1 MISFLKFKSKNNS
14 DKNQERIEPTIKTR
28 AKVYAEEAPDVM
40 VENPEVQR
48 ARHRLLGAGFLLL
61 IAIIGLPRIFDSE
74 PKKINND
81 VGIQILSSVTDSNQV
96 VEDKKTNLPNNTTI
110 VQEETITGDLEKSQV
125 PPAKLNKNKA
135 NDNGEVVIAEST
147 PKEAEKPISK
157 FYIQVAAYTS
167 NDRAKKMSSKLKEL
181 KISSYIVERKKE
193 AEAGTLYLLRAG
205 PYPNREDAQLA
216 VKKMSELELTPKIIE
231 MKTPQ

>member
-1 MISFLKFKSKNNS
+1 MISFFKFKSKNNS
-14 DKNQERIEPTIKTR
+14 DENQDRIEPTIKNR
-28 AKVYAEEAPDVM
+28 AKVLAEEAPDVM
-40 VENPEVQR
+40 AENPEVQR

-81 VGIQILSSVTDSNQV
+81 VGIQIISSVTESSQV
-96 VEDKKTNLPNNTTI
+96 GDDKKTNPVNNTSI
-110 VQEETITGDLEKSQV
+110 VQEETITGDSAKSQV
-125 PPAKLNKNKA
+125 PPAKINKNKA

-147 PKEAEKPISK
+147 PKEAEKPVAK
-157 FYIQVAAYTS
+157 FYIQVAAYSS
-167 NDRAKKMSSKLKEL
+167 NDRAKKMSAKLREL

-193 AEAGTLYLLRAG
+193 AEGGALYLLRAG
-205 PYPNREDAQLA
+205 PFPNREDAQAA

-231 MKTPQ
+231 MKTP

>member
-1 MISFLKFKSKNNS
+1 MISFFKFKSKNNS
-14 DKNQERIEPTIKTR
+14 DENQERLEPTIKTR
-28 AKVYAEEAPDVM
+28 AKVYAEETPDVM
-40 VENPEVQR
+40 AENPEVQR

-61 IAIIGLPRIFDSE
+61 IAIVGLPRIFDSE

-81 VGIQILSSVTDSNQV
+81 VGIQILSSVTDTSQV
-96 VEDKKTNLPNNTTI
+96 GEDKKNNLANNATI
-110 VQEETITGDLEKSQV
+110 VQETNT
-125 PPAKLNKNKA
+125 ANLNKNKA

-147 PKEAEKPISK
+147 PKEAEKPIAK
-157 FYIQVAAYTS
+157 FYIQVAAYSS
-167 NDRAKKMSSKLKEL
+167 NDRAKKMSSKLKDL

-193 AEAGTLYLLRAG
+193 AEGGTLYLLRAG
-205 PYPNREDAQLA
+205 PFPNREDAQLA